1 MKLLYIILITF
12 YCSTSLYADN
22 KNKTLL
28 GIDANNNKIRDD
40 IELWI
45 DKNYKHPI
53 EKALLTQA
61 AKLYQK
67 QLKLSKRMSSDK
79 KFAIEFKM
87 KELNSY
93 TACELYWTYD
103 ALDAGESFVLSEN
116 SKLKGYTSD
125 YFTKPLDDKQF
136 NTSQRKK
143 AANVLEDALIG
154 RVCPLVEPDKSKCDF
169 DAKKLI
175 KGYK

>member
-1 MKLLYIILITF
+1 MKKIFLIIGITA
-12 YCSTSLYADN
+12 CIHASTDG
-22 KNKTLL
+22 LL
-28 GIDANNNKIRDD
+28 GADKNDNQIRDD
-40 IELWI
+40 VEEWI
-45 DKNYKHPI
+45 DQNYKHPI
-53 EKALLTQA
+53 EKALLTQV

-79 KFAIEFKM
+79 EFAIAFKM
-87 KELNSY
+87 KELNNY

-103 ALDAGESFVLSEN
+103 AQDIGEAFVLSEN
-116 SKLKGYTSD
+116 SKLKGYEGE

-136 NTSQRKK
+136 NTKERKK
-143 AANVLEDALIG
+143 AGKILYDALEG

-169 DAKKLI
+169 NAKKLL